1 MSLDGYVAGPNQSTA
16 QPLGEGAEHLHDWL
30 FKLKTF
36 RAIHGDTNGGETGT
50 NDDVLREAFENIG
63 ATIIDRNMFG
73 GGHGSWGKDPW
84 KGWWGGNPPYHHPVF
99 VLTHFARE
107 RLPMQGG
114 TTFLFITDGIM
125 SALKQAR
132 PAANGKNV
140 ALGGG
145 ANIAQQY
152 LASGLIDEL
161 EIHVIPI
168 LLGGGARL
176 FDNVNY
182 RNVKLEPIRDDCRG
196 GSDASQI
203 LCPQI
208 NMINKIQSRLK
219 ELKWGVFEKENL

>member
-16 QPLGEGAEHLHDWL
+16 HPLGEGAEHLHDWL

-63 ATIIDRNMFG
+63 ATIMGRNMFG

-84 KGWWGGNPPYHHPVF
+84 KGWWGNNPPYHHPVF

-107 RLPMQGG
+107 PLPMQGG
-114 TTFLFITDGIM
+114 TTFFFVTDGIK

-132 PAANGKNV
+132 HAADGKDV

-145 ANIAQQY
+145 ANVAQQY
-152 LASGLIDEL
+152 LAAGLIDEL
-161 EIHVIPI
+161 EIHVVP
-168 LLGGGARL
+168 LFLGSGARL
-176 FDNVNY
+176 FNNVDC
-182 RNVKLEPIRDDCRG
+182 RKVKLEPIRTVAG
-196 GSDASQI
+196 AGVTH
-203 LCPQI
+203 
-208 NMINKIQSRLK
+208 LK
-219 ELKWGVFEKENL
+219 YCVLK

>member
-1 MSLDGYVAGPNQSTA
+1 VGKGSLEGLVGR
-16 QPLGEGAEHLHDWL
+16 QPS
-30 FKLKTF
+30 
-36 RAIHGDTNGGETGT
+36 I
-50 NDDVLREAFENIG
+50 
-63 ATIIDRNMFG
+63 
-73 GGHGSWGKDPW
+73 P
-84 KGWWGGNPPYHHPVF
+84 HPVF

-107 RLPMQGG
+107 PLPMQGG
-114 TTFLFITDGIM
+114 TTFFFVTDGIK

-132 PAANGKNV
+132 RAANGKDV

-161 EIHVIPI
+161 EIHVVPI

-182 RNVKLEPIRDDCRG
+182 RNVKLEPIRTIAG
-196 GSDASQI
+196 AGDASQI
-203 LCPQI
+203 LCPQM
-208 NMINKIQSRLK
+208 NMINKIQPRLK

>member
-16 QPLGEGAEHLHDWL
+16 HPLGEGAEHLHDWL

-63 ATIIDRNMFG
+63 ATIMGRNMFG
-73 GGHGSWGKDPW
+73 GGHGSWAKDPW
-84 KGWWGGNPPYHHPVF
+84 KGWWGDNPPYHHPVF

-107 RLPMQGG
+107 PLPMQGG
-114 TTFLFITDGIM
+114 TTFFFVTDGIN
-125 SALKQAR
+125 SALEQAR
-132 PAANGKNV
+132 RAANGKDV

-161 EIHVIPI
+161 EIHVVPI
-168 LLGGGARL
+168 LLGRGARL
-176 FDNVNY
+176 FDNVNF
-182 RNVKLEPIRDDCRG
+182 RNMKLEPISTIAG
-196 GSDASQI
+196 AAVTH
-203 LCPQI
+203 
-208 NMINKIQSRLK
+208 LK
-219 ELKWGVFEKENL
+219 YRVLK

>member
-1 MSLDGYVAGPNQSTA
+1 MTMAKLRLNITMSLDGYVAGPNQSTA

-50 NDDVLREAFENIG
+50 NDDVLREALENIG
-63 ATIIDRNMFG
+63 ATIMGRNMFG

-84 KGWWGGNPPYHHPVF
+84 KGWWGDNPPYHHPVF

-107 RLPMQGG
+107 PLPMQGG
-114 TTFLFITDGIM
+114 TTFFFVTDGIK

-132 PAANGKNV
+132 RAANGKDV

-161 EIHVIPI
+161 EIHVVPI

-182 RNVKLEPIRDDCRG
+182 RNVKLEPIRTIAG
-196 GSDASQI
+196 AGVTH
-203 LCPQI
+203 
-208 NMINKIQSRLK
+208 LK
-219 ELKWGVFEKENL
+219 YCVLK